1 MIYVSS
7 SCVKAKSI
15 KNAVIKLKDNGFFNI
30 ELSVGTQYYE
40 DLVGDLVE
48 LKNKYNLNF
57 LLHNYFPPPER
68 HFVVNLA
75 SLDNSIYER
84 SVAALKNSIDLC
96 KSLKA
101 RKFGLH
107 AGFFTDIHAKE
118 LGKAIS
124 RRTLYD
130 REEALKRFCS
140 GFRELKRNSQG
151 VKLYIENNVFLSGS
165 RRPYLKINPFM
176 LTSYS
181 DFSELKKAIDFNLL
195 IDFAHLKISCNA
207 LGLDFSKE
215 LNLLMPYSDYLHL
228 SAVKQKD
235 HHKPFSRNSF
245 LLRSLKDFD
254 LAKKTITLEISA
266 SMDELKRSYNAIRK
280 ELQ

>member
-1 MIYVSS
+1 
-7 SCVKAKSI
+7 
-15 KNAVIKLKDNGFFNI
+15 
-30 ELSVGTQYYE
+30 
-40 DLVGDLVE
+40 
-48 LKNKYNLNF
+48 
-57 LLHNYFPPPER
+57 
-68 HFVVNLA
+68 
-75 SLDNSIYER
+75 
-84 SVAALKNSIDLC
+84 
-96 KSLKA
+96 
-101 RKFGLH
+101 
-107 AGFFTDIHAKE
+107 
-118 LGKAIS
+118 
-124 RRTLYD
+124 
-130 REEALKRFCS
+130 
-140 GFRELKRNSQG
+140 
-151 VKLYIENNVFLSGS
+151 
-165 RRPYLKINPFM
+165 M